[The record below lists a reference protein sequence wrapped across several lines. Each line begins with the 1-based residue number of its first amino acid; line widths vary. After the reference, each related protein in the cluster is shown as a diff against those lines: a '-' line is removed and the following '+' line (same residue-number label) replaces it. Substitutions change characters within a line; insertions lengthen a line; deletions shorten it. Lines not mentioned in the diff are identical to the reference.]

1 MLGSVGQNQENYF
14 AMADSAYSSRASEA
28 ISTYVGNVGVS
39 KKPDIKLL
47 GAEDDKAAEKTGSN
61 AVKFPKNKDT
71 KTSEIEKEENKNILE
86 KDEDSDGIVDI
97 FEDEE
102 ESEVGIIYGSDI
114 SALTRS
120 FNALAATV
128 GSSDDR
134 VTKSQLVALLQNLSG
149 ASANN
154 EEYKEE
160 ISFIKNLI
168 AKFDVISNG
177 EGYITSFSGM
187 NEPQDFKTVTE
198 EQVTSPVSL
207 LI

>member
-28 ISTYVGNVGVS
+28 ISTYVGNSSVS

-47 GAEDDKAAEKTGSN
+47 GANDDKTAEKAGSN
-61 AVKFPKNKDT
+61 AVKFPKEKDL
-71 KTSEIEKEENKNILE
+71 KTSEIEKDEDKNVLE

-102 ESEVGIIYGSDI
+102 ESELGIIYGSDI

-187 NEPQDFKTVTE
+187 NEPQDFETVTE

>member
-28 ISTYVGNVGVS
+28 ILTYVGNSSVR
-39 KKPDIKLL
+39 KKTDIKLL
-47 GAEDDKAAEKTGSN
+47 GAEGDKAAEKAGSN

-71 KTSEIEKEENKNILE
+71 KTSEIEKDEDKNVLE

-97 FEDEE
+97 FEDKEE
-102 ESEVGIIYGSDI
+102 GELGIIYGSDI

-149 ASANN
+149 APADN

-177 EGYITSFSGM
+177 EGYITSFTGM
-187 NEPQDFKTVTE
+187 NEPQDYKTVTE